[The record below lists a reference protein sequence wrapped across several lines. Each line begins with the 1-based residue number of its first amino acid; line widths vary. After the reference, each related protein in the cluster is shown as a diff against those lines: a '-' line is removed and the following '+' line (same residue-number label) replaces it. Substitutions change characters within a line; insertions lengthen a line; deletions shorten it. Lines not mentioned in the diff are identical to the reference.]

1 MKAQLLDRIM
11 SFNNVIGQEKAK
23 QALRQA
29 LENDRLA
36 HAILLYGPE
45 GVGKRAMAIEL
56 AKAVNCSRTKT
67 NACDLCSSCRRIS
80 SLQHPDLKVIF
91 PGPAQ
96 LPVEEEVA
104 VLQKI
109 AEDKYR
115 AVGFGKSVTI
125 PIDKIRE
132 LRKQTSYHPYEGKR
146 KVAILLGADQ
156 MRPEAANALLKILE
170 EPPGTLLLI
179 LTATNP
185 NSLLPTILS
194 RCQRL
199 QLNNLSP
206 VEIEEALLERRNI
219 SPERA
224 KIVAGLANGS
234 FTRALLMAEEQDLDE
249 YRNTAWALL
258 ETALGGDNTQQLD
271 FIETV
276 ARQKDKAGLEH
287 LLELVLLW
295 LRDTLL
301 WAEGH
306 QARMTN
312 IDRSDEVKR
321 LAQRIDPKAIEQL
334 SWRVE
339 SSLEMMS
346 RNVSPELILIWLTKQ
361 LHTSE

>member
-1 MKAQLLDRIM
+1 M

-45 GVGKRAMAIEL
+45 GVGKRALAIEL
-56 AKAVNCSRTKT
+56 AKAVNCTQAKGDG
-67 NACDLCSSCRRIS
+67 CDLCSSCHKIS

-96 LPVEEEVA
+96 LQVEEEISI
-104 VLQKI
+104 LQKI
-109 AEDKYR
+109 AEDNYQ
-115 AVGFGKSVTI
+115 AVGFAKSVTI
-125 PIDKIRE
+125 SIDKIRE
-132 LRKQTSYHPYEGKR
+132 LRKQASYHPYEGKR

-179 LTATNP
+179 LTAINL

-199 QLNNLSP
+199 QLNHLSR
-206 VEIEEALLERRNI
+206 VEIEEALLKRKDV
-219 SPERA
+219 SPEKA
-224 KIVAGLANGS
+224 KIVAGLTNGNL
-234 FTRALLMAEEQDLDE
+234 TRALSLAAKQDLDE
-249 YRNTAWALL
+249 YRNIARALL
-258 ETALGGDNTQQLD
+258 EAALWGNNTEKLSL
-271 FIETV
+271 IETII
-276 ARQKDKAGLEH
+276 AEKDKARLEY

-301 WAEGH
+301 WGEDR
-306 QARMTN
+306 QDKITN
-312 IDRSDEVKR
+312 IDRSDETKKIAEWIDSKEVAR
-321 LAQRIDPKAIEQL
+321 LSRE
-334 SWRVE
+334 VE

-346 RNVSPELILIWLTKQ
+346 RNVNPELILIGLVEQMSTIGVKNG
-361 LHTSE
+361 